1 MELHESLCVKVT
13 NGNFSDITH
22 EEWAYWSV
30 CGRDKHNSQEF
41 AVTVFHKKG
50 NCTASIF
57 HTSLEEA
64 AGTAQVLYTIG
75 LVDVP
80 AWSIIGIQVS
90 NKKKYQ
96 VLYWRYDWPCVYKK
110 TVPV

>member
-1 MELHESLCVKVT
+1 MDVYESLSRKVSH
-13 NGNFSDITH
+13 GDISAITH
-22 EEWAYWSV
+22 DEWAYWSV
-30 CGRDKHNSQEF
+30 CGRDKHDSQEF

-50 NCTASIF
+50 NCTVYIF

-80 AWSIIGIQVS
+80 SWSIIGIQIS
-90 NKKKYQ
+90 NQKKYEI
-96 VLYWRYDWPCVYKK
+96 LYWRYDWPRVYKK